1 MTFLALLPR
10 LLPLPTV
17 LSTVEVFHIE
27 VLQHVPDYKSVSPFE
42 SPDSPAQFP
51 HGFSANV
58 PPNFFHYPTELFVLQ
73 TPHEVQKAPVA
84 DFPNALYLNGHL
96 LS

>member
-10 LLPLPTV
+10 LLPLPVV

-27 VLQHVPDYKSVSPFE
+27 ALQHVPDYTFALLVGFLGL
-42 SPDSPAQFP
+42 PAQFP
-51 HGFSANV
+51 HEFSVNV